1 MKKNN
6 RFFISFLISLLLHGL
21 IFGLLVF
28 LKPQQPQK
36 QTQVK
41 LDNLLVLKRGYS
53 QDKSKNTPG
62 ARKPSI
68 AAKSIQPSPLITP
81 NQNPLA
87 KASTPPK
94 AQQKKQKDTDK
105 KALDSYNPSSFDARN
120 LSLLDPSPSYMQ
132 NSTPQSATQID
143 KGTDPQTIQEIDK
156 LYGEEFGDLG
166 SAEKD
171 FIRNNLRNIGR
182 ITQRYLSYPR
192 LASYFEQ
199 SGVNSVEFSLK
210 DPQSYKDKV
219 LVQAIN
225 DAKRKAD
232 IIAKT
237 LGKNVVNVVS
247 VNSNNSYIEARTFNS
262 MMYAKAAD
270 SAAVGASSPIQAG
283 DISVKAN
290 VSIVFEIN

>member
-1 MKKNN
+1 MRKLK
-6 RFFISFLISLLLHGL
+6 ITGLMTILCLLISCSMAFAQETRTISVDGTSV
-21 IFGLLVF
+21 IKAMPDRATVNISIESTA
-28 LKPQQPQK
+28 KDAKEASAQNAIVMNKIQK
-36 QTQVK
+36 DIMALAITK
-41 LDNLLVLKRGYS
+41 DNIKTTNYNLYPLYNRKDNGRQEITGYS
-53 QDKSKNTPG
+53 VSNQITVTVDNIDIVGNVIDTAINAG
-62 ARKPSI
+62 A
-68 AAKSIQPSPLITP
+68 
-81 NQNPLA
+81 
-87 KASTPPK
+87 
-94 AQQKKQKDTDK
+94 
-105 KALDSYNPSSFDARN
+105 
-120 LSLLDPSPSYMQ
+120 
-132 NSTPQSATQID
+132 NS
-143 KGTDPQTIQEIDK
+143 
-156 LYGEEFGDLG
+156 
-166 SAEKD
+166 
-171 FIRNNLRNIGR
+171 
-182 ITQRYLSYPR
+182 
-192 LASYFEQ
+192 
-199 SGVNSVEFSLK
+199 VNSVEFSLK

>member
-1 MKKNN
+1 MALAITKDNIKTTNYNLYPLYN
-6 RFFISFLISLLLHGL
+6 R
-21 IFGLLVF
+21 
-28 LKPQQPQK
+28 K
-36 QTQVK
+36 
-41 LDNLLVLKRGYS
+41 DNGRQEITGYS
-53 QDKSKNTPG
+53 VSNQITVTVDNIDIVGNVIDTAINAG
-62 ARKPSI
+62 A
-68 AAKSIQPSPLITP
+68 
-81 NQNPLA
+81 
-87 KASTPPK
+87 
-94 AQQKKQKDTDK
+94 
-105 KALDSYNPSSFDARN
+105 
-120 LSLLDPSPSYMQ
+120 
-132 NSTPQSATQID
+132 NS
-143 KGTDPQTIQEIDK
+143 
-156 LYGEEFGDLG
+156 
-166 SAEKD
+166 
-171 FIRNNLRNIGR
+171 
-182 ITQRYLSYPR
+182 
-192 LASYFEQ
+192 
-199 SGVNSVEFSLK
+199 VNSVEFSLK

>member
-1 MKKNN
+1 MRKLK
-6 RFFISFLISLLLHGL
+6 ITGLMTILCLLISCSMAFAQETRTISVDGTSV
-21 IFGLLVF
+21 IKAMPDRATVNISIESTA
-28 LKPQQPQK
+28 KDAKEASAQNAIVMNKIQK
-36 QTQVK
+36 DIIALAITK
-41 LDNLLVLKRGYS
+41 DNIKTTNYNLYPLYNRKDNGRQEITGYS
-53 QDKSKNTPG
+53 VSNQITVTVDNIDIVGNVIDTAINAG
-62 ARKPSI
+62 A
-68 AAKSIQPSPLITP
+68 
-81 NQNPLA
+81 
-87 KASTPPK
+87 
-94 AQQKKQKDTDK
+94 
-105 KALDSYNPSSFDARN
+105 
-120 LSLLDPSPSYMQ
+120 
-132 NSTPQSATQID
+132 NS
-143 KGTDPQTIQEIDK
+143 
-156 LYGEEFGDLG
+156 
-166 SAEKD
+166 
-171 FIRNNLRNIGR
+171 
-182 ITQRYLSYPR
+182 
-192 LASYFEQ
+192 
-199 SGVNSVEFSLK
+199 VNSVEFSLK

>member
-1 MKKNN
+1 MRKLK
-6 RFFISFLISLLLHGL
+6 ITGLMTILCLLISCSMAFAQETRTISVDGTSV
-21 IFGLLVF
+21 IKAMSDRATVNISIESTA
-28 LKPQQPQK
+28 KDAKEASAQNAIVMNKIQK
-36 QTQVK
+36 DIMALAITK
-41 LDNLLVLKRGYS
+41 DNIKTTNYNLYPLYNRKDNGRQEITGYS
-53 QDKSKNTPG
+53 VSNQITVTVDNIDIVGNVIDTAINAG
-62 ARKPSI
+62 A
-68 AAKSIQPSPLITP
+68 
-81 NQNPLA
+81 
-87 KASTPPK
+87 
-94 AQQKKQKDTDK
+94 
-105 KALDSYNPSSFDARN
+105 
-120 LSLLDPSPSYMQ
+120 
-132 NSTPQSATQID
+132 NS
-143 KGTDPQTIQEIDK
+143 
-156 LYGEEFGDLG
+156 
-166 SAEKD
+166 
-171 FIRNNLRNIGR
+171 
-182 ITQRYLSYPR
+182 
-192 LASYFEQ
+192 
-199 SGVNSVEFSLK
+199 VNSVEFSLK

>member
-1 MKKNN
+1 M
-6 RFFISFLISLLLHGL
+6 I
-21 IFGLLVF
+21 
-28 LKPQQPQK
+28 
-36 QTQVK
+36 TQVAGNQISIV
-41 LDNLLVLKRGYS
+41 LYFDTYFVVRFLMQRDCVIGISIFDSVSNQITVTVDNIDIVGNVI
-53 QDKSKNTPG
+53 DTAINAG
-62 ARKPSI
+62 A
-68 AAKSIQPSPLITP
+68 
-81 NQNPLA
+81 
-87 KASTPPK
+87 
-94 AQQKKQKDTDK
+94 
-105 KALDSYNPSSFDARN
+105 
-120 LSLLDPSPSYMQ
+120 
-132 NSTPQSATQID
+132 NS
-143 KGTDPQTIQEIDK
+143 
-156 LYGEEFGDLG
+156 
-166 SAEKD
+166 
-171 FIRNNLRNIGR
+171 
-182 ITQRYLSYPR
+182 
-192 LASYFEQ
+192 
-199 SGVNSVEFSLK
+199 VNSVEFSLK

>member
-1 MKKNN
+1 MRKLK
-6 RFFISFLISLLLHGL
+6 ITGLMTILCLLISCSMAFAQETRTISVDGTSV
-21 IFGLLVF
+21 IKAMPDRATVNISIESTA
-28 LKPQQPQK
+28 KDAKEASAQNAIVMNKIQK
-36 QTQVK
+36 DIMALAITK
-41 LDNLLVLKRGYS
+41 DNIKTTNYNLYPLYNRKDNGRQEITGYS
-53 QDKSKNTPG
+53 VSNQITVTVDNIDIVGNIIDTAINAG
-62 ARKPSI
+62 A
-68 AAKSIQPSPLITP
+68 
-81 NQNPLA
+81 
-87 KASTPPK
+87 
-94 AQQKKQKDTDK
+94 
-105 KALDSYNPSSFDARN
+105 
-120 LSLLDPSPSYMQ
+120 
-132 NSTPQSATQID
+132 NS
-143 KGTDPQTIQEIDK
+143 
-156 LYGEEFGDLG
+156 
-166 SAEKD
+166 
-171 FIRNNLRNIGR
+171 
-182 ITQRYLSYPR
+182 
-192 LASYFEQ
+192 
-199 SGVNSVEFSLK
+199 VNSVEFSLK

>member
-1 MKKNN
+1 MRKLK
-6 RFFISFLISLLLHGL
+6 ITGLMTILCLLISCSMAFAQESRTISVDGTSV
-21 IFGLLVF
+21 IKAMPDRATVNISIESTA
-28 LKPQQPQK
+28 KDAKEASAQNAIVMNKIQK
-36 QTQVK
+36 DIMALAITK
-41 LDNLLVLKRGYS
+41 DNIKTTNYNLYPLYNRKDNGRQEITGYS
-53 QDKSKNTPG
+53 VSNQITVTVDNIDIVGNVIDTAINAG
-62 ARKPSI
+62 A
-68 AAKSIQPSPLITP
+68 
-81 NQNPLA
+81 
-87 KASTPPK
+87 
-94 AQQKKQKDTDK
+94 
-105 KALDSYNPSSFDARN
+105 
-120 LSLLDPSPSYMQ
+120 
-132 NSTPQSATQID
+132 NS
-143 KGTDPQTIQEIDK
+143 
-156 LYGEEFGDLG
+156 
-166 SAEKD
+166 
-171 FIRNNLRNIGR
+171 
-182 ITQRYLSYPR
+182 
-192 LASYFEQ
+192 
-199 SGVNSVEFSLK
+199 VNSVEFSLK

>member
-1 MKKNN
+1 MRKLK
-6 RFFISFLISLLLHGL
+6 ITGLMTILCLLISCSMAFAQETRTISVDGTSV
-21 IFGLLVF
+21 IKAMPDRATVNISIESTA
-28 LKPQQPQK
+28 KDAKEASAQNAIVMNKIQK
-36 QTQVK
+36 DIMALAITK
-41 LDNLLVLKRGYS
+41 DNIRTTNYNLYPLYNRKDNGRQEITGYS
-53 QDKSKNTPG
+53 VSNQITVTVDNIDIVGNVIDTAINAG
-62 ARKPSI
+62 A
-68 AAKSIQPSPLITP
+68 
-81 NQNPLA
+81 
-87 KASTPPK
+87 
-94 AQQKKQKDTDK
+94 
-105 KALDSYNPSSFDARN
+105 
-120 LSLLDPSPSYMQ
+120 
-132 NSTPQSATQID
+132 NS
-143 KGTDPQTIQEIDK
+143 
-156 LYGEEFGDLG
+156 
-166 SAEKD
+166 
-171 FIRNNLRNIGR
+171 
-182 ITQRYLSYPR
+182 
-192 LASYFEQ
+192 
-199 SGVNSVEFSLK
+199 VNSVEFSLK

>member
-1 MKKNN
+1 MT
-6 RFFISFLISLLLHGL
+6 ILCLLISCSMAFAQETRTISVDGTSV
-21 IFGLLVF
+21 IKAMPDRATVNISIESTA
-28 LKPQQPQK
+28 KDAKEASAQNAIVMNKIQK
-36 QTQVK
+36 DIIALAITK
-41 LDNLLVLKRGYS
+41 DNIKTTNYNLYPLYNRKDNGRQEITGYS
-53 QDKSKNTPG
+53 VSNQITVTVDNIDIVGNVIDTAINAG
-62 ARKPSI
+62 A
-68 AAKSIQPSPLITP
+68 
-81 NQNPLA
+81 
-87 KASTPPK
+87 
-94 AQQKKQKDTDK
+94 
-105 KALDSYNPSSFDARN
+105 
-120 LSLLDPSPSYMQ
+120 
-132 NSTPQSATQID
+132 NS
-143 KGTDPQTIQEIDK
+143 
-156 LYGEEFGDLG
+156 
-166 SAEKD
+166 
-171 FIRNNLRNIGR
+171 
-182 ITQRYLSYPR
+182 
-192 LASYFEQ
+192 
-199 SGVNSVEFSLK
+199 VNSVEFSLK

>member
-21 IFGLLVF
+21 VFGLLVF

-105 KALDSYNPSSFDARN
+105 KALDTYNPSSFDARN

-192 LASYFEQ
+192 LAAYFEQ
-199 SGVNSVEFSLK
+199 SGVNAVEF
-210 DPQSYKDKV
+210 
-219 LVQAIN
+219 
-225 DAKRKAD
+225 
-232 IIAKT
+232 T
-237 LGKNVVNVVS
+237 LHPN
-247 VNSNNSYIEARTFNS
+247 
-262 MMYAKAAD
+262 
-270 SAAVGASSPIQAG
+270 G
-283 DISVKAN
+283 DISGLKIIKSSGLSSFDSQTLHTIRIAYKDYPRPSTPTLIRIHVTY
-290 VSIVFEIN
+290 SYFGR

>member
-1 MKKNN
+1 MRKLK
-6 RFFISFLISLLLHGL
+6 ITGLMTILCLLISCSMAFAQETRTISVDGTSV
-21 IFGLLVF
+21 IKAMPDRATVNISIESTA
-28 LKPQQPQK
+28 KDAKEASAQNAIVMNKIQK
-36 QTQVK
+36 NIMALAITK
-41 LDNLLVLKRGYS
+41 DNIKTTNYNLYPLYNRKDNGRQEITGYS
-53 QDKSKNTPG
+53 VSNQITVTVDNIDIVGNVIDTAINAG
-62 ARKPSI
+62 A
-68 AAKSIQPSPLITP
+68 
-81 NQNPLA
+81 
-87 KASTPPK
+87 
-94 AQQKKQKDTDK
+94 
-105 KALDSYNPSSFDARN
+105 
-120 LSLLDPSPSYMQ
+120 
-132 NSTPQSATQID
+132 NS
-143 KGTDPQTIQEIDK
+143 
-156 LYGEEFGDLG
+156 
-166 SAEKD
+166 
-171 FIRNNLRNIGR
+171 
-182 ITQRYLSYPR
+182 
-192 LASYFEQ
+192 
-199 SGVNSVEFSLK
+199 VNSVEFSLK